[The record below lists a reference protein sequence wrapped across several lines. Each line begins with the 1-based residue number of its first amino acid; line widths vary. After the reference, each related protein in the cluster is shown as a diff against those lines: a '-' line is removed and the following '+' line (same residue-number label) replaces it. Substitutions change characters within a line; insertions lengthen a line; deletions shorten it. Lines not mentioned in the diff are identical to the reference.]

1 MFSLLSQMLKFMRVH
16 RKFWMA
22 PIVFG
27 LLVLGVLL
35 IAAQSTAITPFIY
48 AIF

>member
-1 MFSLLSQMLKFMRVH
+1 MFSLLKELFRFMRAY

-22 PIVFG
+22 PLILG
-27 LLVLGVLL
+27 LLALGVLL
-35 IAAQSTAITPFIY
+35 IAAQSSAITPFIY

>member
-1 MFSLLSQMLKFMRVH
+1 MFSLLSQIFKFMRVY

-22 PIVFG
+22 PIVLG